1 MKQEDS
7 VKTFEQMLEEDFHK
21 MADELT
27 IVRSHGTMHGVV
39 DVVKTE
45 MLKQAFAM
53 KNGVVDWQETYKLR
67 KTLQQGH
74 YLEEQN
80 KRDGL

>member
-1 MKQEDS
+1 MNQSDS
-7 VKTFEQMLEEDFHK
+7 VKTFEQLLEEDFHK

-27 IVRSHGTMHGVV
+27 IVRGYGTMHGVV
-39 DVVKTE
+39 DVTKTE

-53 KNGVVDWQETYKLR
+53 KDGMVSWQETYKLR
-67 KTLQQGH
+67 KQLQQGH
-74 YLEEQN
+74 YLEEQR